1 MKQGTLINR
10 IVMLLFF
17 LAILIYF
24 GGAAWRGLRKP
35 YPAYPVHAYEVDETV
50 EATGYLVRQ
59 EEVLEGQGDIV
70 RLLPGEG
77 EKVSA
82 GSTVALLY
90 ADAASMERSE
100 RLESLQTEAEQIA
113 AAIDQTGASALDS
126 NGGAVSDALVALRA
140 SVASGDLTALE
151 SQSLSFK
158 SAIYR
163 QAHRYGD
170 ADALSA
176 ALESTRGEIAALQAQ
191 TAMSTGRV
199 TVSHSGIF
207 SGQTDGYEGIL
218 TPDSLESLTPSALD
232 ALDDVERQGTGVGK
246 LITDASWYFVCPMDE
261 SDARRLTEGGSVTV
275 RFSRDWSGEVDM
287 TVERIGP
294 PENGRVAVILSSH
307 KFLSSTTLLRRQ
319 TVELVFDRRPGL
331 QVPLR
336 ALRVEERTWKD
347 DKGDEHTDQTSCVYV
362 LVGIKAERKWVN
374 ILAQGEDYYLVEPIA
389 GEKDTDNQEKRY
401 LRAGDQVI
409 VATQEIYDGMI
420 VEP

>member
-1 MKQGTLINR
+1 MKQGSLINR

-17 LAILIYF
+17 SAIVVYF
-24 GGAAWRGLRKP
+24 AGAAWRGLREP
-35 YPAYPVHAYEVDETV
+35 YPTYPVYAYEVDETV

-77 EKVSA
+77 EKISA
-82 GSTVALLY
+82 GSTGALLY
-90 ADAASMERSE
+90 TDQASMERSE
-100 RLESLQTEAEQIA
+100 RLESLQAEAEQIA
-113 AAIDQTGASALDS
+113 AAVAQTGESAMDS
-126 NGGAVSDALVALRA
+126 TGTAVSDALVALRS
-140 SVASGDLTALE
+140 SVATGDLTGLE
-151 SQSLSFK
+151 SQSRSFK

-170 ADALSA
+170 GDALTTALASA
-176 ALESTRGEIAALQAQ
+176 REEIAALQAQ

-199 TVSHSGIF
+199 KVSRSGVF
-207 SGQTDGYEGIL
+207 SGQTDGYETVL
-218 TPDSLESLTPSALD
+218 TPGILESLTPSDLD
-232 ALDDVERQGTGVGK
+232 ALAEEEHQGAGIGK
-246 LITDASWYFVCPMDE
+246 LITSATWYFVCPME
-261 SDARRLTEGGSVTV
+261 EADARRLTEGGSTTV

-294 PENGRVAVILSSH
+294 PENGRVAVILSSR
-307 KFLSSTTLLRRQ
+307 KFLSATTLLRRQ

-331 QVPLR
+331 QVPAQ
-336 ALRVEERTWKD
+336 ALRVEERTWTD
-347 DKGDEHTDQTSCVYV
+347 DGGVEHTDQTPCVYV

-374 ILAQGEDYYLVEPIA
+374 ILAQGENYYLVEPIA
-389 GEKDTDNQEKRY
+389 VKQGNETQEKRN

-420 VEP
+420 VE

>member
-17 LAILIYF
+17 AAIVIYF
-24 GGAAWRGLRKP
+24 AGAAWRGLREP
-35 YPAYPVHAYEVDETV
+35 YPTYPVYAYEVDETV

-59 EEVLEGQGDIV
+59 EMVLEGQGDIV
-70 RLLPGEG
+70 RLIPGEG

-90 ADAASMERSE
+90 ADQASMERSE
-100 RLESLQTEAEQIA
+100 RLESLQIEAEQIA
-113 AAIDQTGASALDS
+113 AAIDQTGESTMDS
-126 NGGAVSDALVALRA
+126 TGTAVSDALVALRT
-140 SVASGDLTALE
+140 SVAAGDLTGLE
-151 SQSLSFK
+151 TQSLTFK

-163 QAHRYGD
+163 QANRYGD
-170 ADALSA
+170 AEALST
-176 ALESTRGEIAALQAQ
+176 ALAGAREEIAALQAQ

-199 TVSHSGIF
+199 AVSRSGIF
-207 SGQTDGYEGIL
+207 SGQTDGYETVL
-218 TPDSLESLTPSALD
+218 TPEGLESLTVSALD
-232 ALDDVERQGTGVGK
+232 ALAGEERQGTGIGK
-246 LITDASWYFVCPMDE
+246 LITDANWYFVCPMAE

-287 TVERIGP
+287 QVERIGL
-294 PENGRVAVILSSH
+294 PEGGRVPVILSSH
-307 KFLSSTTLLRRQ
+307 KFLSATTLLRRQ

-331 QVPLR
+331 QVPAQ
-336 ALRVEERTWKD
+336 ALRVEERVWKD
-347 DKGDEHTDQTSCVYV
+347 DAGAEHTDQTPCVYV

-389 GEKDTDNQEKRY
+389 AKKDTDVQEKRY

-420 VEP
+420 VSR